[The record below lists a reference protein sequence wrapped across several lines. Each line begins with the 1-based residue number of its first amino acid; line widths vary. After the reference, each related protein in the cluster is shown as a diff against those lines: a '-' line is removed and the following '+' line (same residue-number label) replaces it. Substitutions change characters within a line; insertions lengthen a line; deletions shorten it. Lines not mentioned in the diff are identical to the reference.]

1 MSVESN
7 GAVVDFSVDG
17 AIATITL
24 DRPERRNTWN
34 RALWQG
40 LLEALERLGADR
52 ELRVGILTGA
62 GAVFSGGADLSDPAV
77 HSTEDISEYDE
88 GQDNSLYD
96 ALQRCIK
103 PVIAAIN
110 GSAHGAGATLAL
122 ACDLR
127 VMADEAFLV
136 WPMAR
141 LGMIPANGTL
151 VRMARLVGAGN
162 ALDIAMTAREIHA
175 HEAYRMGLVNRVVP
189 AAKLMAEARELAG
202 ALAKNAPLS
211 LRFIKESL
219 YRGLDMGLHDA
230 IHAERYRQFILYG
243 TDDRKEASKAW
254 MEKRPP
260 KFTGR

>member
-1 MSVESN
+1 MSN
-7 GAVVDFSVDG
+7 QDAVLFSSDG
-17 AIATITL
+17 PIATITL
-24 DRPERRNTWN
+24 NRPEQRNTWN
-34 RALWQG
+34 RALWNG
-40 LLEALERLGADR
+40 LLEALERLGRER
-52 ELRVGILTGA
+52 ELRAGILTGA
-62 GAVFSGGADLSDPAV
+62 GAVFSAGADLSDPAV
-77 HSTEDISEYDE
+77 HSIEDISQYDE

-96 ALQRCIK
+96 ALQRCAK
-103 PVIAAIN
+103 PLIAAVN

-127 VMADEAFLV
+127 VMADDAFMV

-151 VRMARLVGAGN
+151 VRMARLVGSGN
-162 ALDIAMTAREIHA
+162 ALDITMTAREIRA
-175 HEAYRMGLVNRVVP
+175 DEACRMGLVNRI
-189 AAKLMAEARELAG
+189 ASRAKLMDAARELAA
-202 ALAKNAPLS
+202 ALARNAPLS

-243 TDDRKEASKAW
+243 THDRKEASQAW
-254 MEKRPP
+254 LEDRPP

>member
-1 MSVESN
+1 
-7 GAVVDFSVDG
+7 
-17 AIATITL
+17 
-24 DRPERRNTWN
+24 
-34 RALWQG
+34 
-40 LLEALERLGADR
+40 
-52 ELRVGILTGA
+52 
-62 GAVFSGGADLSDPAV
+62 VFSAGADLEDPV
-77 HSTEDISEYDE
+77 IHSTEDVSEYEE

-127 VMADEAFLV
+127 VMADDAFMV

-151 VRMARLVGAGN
+151 VRMARLIGSGH
-162 ALDIAMTAREIHA
+162 ALDITMTARRIA
-175 HEAYRMGLVNRVVP
+175 ADEAYRMGLVNQVVP
-189 AAKLMAEARELAG
+189 AAKLLVAAGELA
-202 ALAKNAPLS
+202 ATMARNAPLS

-254 MEKRPP
+254 LEDRPP

>member
-1 MSVESN
+1 MSNQE
-7 GAVVDFSVDG
+7 AVLFSVQG
-17 AIATITL
+17 PVATLTL
-24 DRPERRNTWN
+24 NRPEQRNTWN
-34 RALWQG
+34 RAMWNG
-40 LLEALERLGADR
+40 LLDALERLAKDR
-52 ELRVGILTGA
+52 ELRAGILTGA
-62 GAVFSGGADLSDPAV
+62 GAVFSAGADLSDPAV
-77 HSTEDISEYDE
+77 HSTDDISEYDE

-96 ALQRCIK
+96 ALQRCTK
-103 PVIAAIN
+103 PLIAAIN
-110 GSAHGAGATLAL
+110 GSAHGAGATLTL

-127 VMADEAFLV
+127 VMAADAFLV

-151 VRMARLVGAGN
+151 VRMARLVGSGH
-162 ALDIAMTAREIHA
+162 ALDITMTAREIGA
-175 HEAYRMGLVNRVVP
+175 DEAYRTGLVNRVAP
-189 AAKLMAEARELAG
+189 AGTLLDVARELG
-202 ALAKNAPLS
+202 ETLARNAPLS

-254 MEKRPP
+254 LEDRPP

>member
-1 MSVESN
+1 MSVEADSV
-7 GAVVDFSVDG
+7 VVDFSVDG
-17 AIATITL
+17 PVATITL
-24 DRPERRNTWN
+24 NRPEQRNRWN
-34 RALWQG
+34 RALWHG
-40 LLEALERLGADR
+40 LLEALDRLGRDR

-62 GAVFSGGADLSDPAV
+62 GAVFSAGADLSDPAV

-103 PVIAAIN
+103 PVVAAIH

-127 VMADEAFLV
+127 VMADDAYLV

-162 ALDIAMTAREIHA
+162 ALDITMTAREIHA
-175 HEAYRMGLVNRVVP
+175 GEAYRMGLVNRVVP
-189 AAKLMAEARELAG
+189 AARLMAEARDLAG
-202 ALAKNAPLS
+202 ALAQNAPLS

-254 MEKRPP
+254 LERRPP

>member
-1 MSVESN
+1 MTTEP
-7 GAVVDFSVDG
+7 AVLVSVDG
-17 AIATITL
+17 PIATITL
-24 DRPERRNTWN
+24 NRPEQRNTWN
-34 RALWQG
+34 PALWKG
-40 LLEALERLGADR
+40 LLEALDRLGSGRD
-52 ELRVGILTGA
+52 LRVGILTGA
-62 GAVFSGGADLSDPAV
+62 GAVFSAGADLVDPAI

-96 ALQRCIK
+96 ALQRCTK

-127 VMADEAFLV
+127 VMAEDAFMV

-141 LGMIPANGTL
+141 LGMIPANGTM
-151 VRMARLVGAGN
+151 VRMARLVGSGH
-162 ALDIAMTAREIHA
+162 ALDIALTARQIGA
-175 HEAYRMGLVNRVVP
+175 DEAYRMGLVNRVVP
-189 AAKLMAEARELAG
+189 ASKLMDVASDLAETLAR
-202 ALAKNAPLS
+202 NAPLS

-254 MEKRPP
+254 LEDRPP

>member
-1 MSVESN
+1 MSN
-7 GAVVDFSVDG
+7 QDAVQFTVDG
-17 AIATITL
+17 PIATITL
-24 DRPERRNTWN
+24 NRPAQRNTWN
-34 RALWQG
+34 PALWKG
-40 LLEALERLGADR
+40 LLEALDRLGGERD
-52 ELRVGILTGA
+52 LRVGILTGA
-62 GAVFSGGADLSDPAV
+62 GAVFSAGADLADPAI

-127 VMADEAFLV
+127 VMADDAFMV

-141 LGMIPANGTL
+141 LGMIPANGTM
-151 VRMARLVGAGN
+151 VRMARLVGAGH
-162 ALDIAMTAREIHA
+162 ALDIAMTARRIQA
-175 HEAYRMGLVNRVVP
+175 DEAYRMGLVNQVAP
-189 AAKLMAEARELAG
+189 ASELLSVAGDLAATLAR
-202 ALAKNAPLS
+202 NAPLS

-243 TDDRKEASKAW
+243 SDDRKEASKAW
-254 MEKRPP
+254 LEDRPP

>member
-1 MSVESN
+1 MSN
-7 GAVVDFSVDG
+7 QDAVHFTADG
-17 AIATITL
+17 PIATITL
-24 DRPERRNTWN
+24 NRPDQRNTWN
-34 RALWQG
+34 PALWTG
-40 LLEALERLGADR
+40 LLEALDRLGGER

-62 GAVFSGGADLSDPAV
+62 GTVFSAGADLADPAV

-103 PVIAAIN
+103 PVIAAVN
-110 GSAHGAGATLAL
+110 GSAHGAAATLAL

-127 VMADEAFLV
+127 VMADDAFMV

-151 VRMARLVGAGN
+151 VRMARLIGSGH
-162 ALDIAMTAREIHA
+162 ALDITMTARRITA
-175 HEAYRMGLVNRVVP
+175 DEAYRMGLVNRLAP
-189 AAKLMAEARELAG
+189 AAKLLDVARDLAST
-202 ALAKNAPLS
+202 LAQNAPLS

-243 TDDRKEASKAW
+243 SDDRKEASKAW
-254 MEKRPP
+254 LEDRPP